1 MAKLSRRS
9 FLGSLAGAAVG
20 LLARPLTPS
29 VLAAGKRIEVI
40 CRDAWGA
47 VEPTGDFRRHRIRR
61 LTIHH
66 SGVALRDNRDA
77 PARFR
82 SHQRSHQARGWPDI
96 AYHLLIDRNG
106 NVYEGRPI
114 GAVGDTATNYDPKG
128 HLGVLCE
135 GHFGE
140 QRPSPE
146 QLQALTAV
154 LAWASARYGVAPEL
168 IRAHQDY
175 ADTACPGTSMYR
187 RVGEVRRGVKQ
198 RLASGGVRRVE
209 MCGDAGTQRVADI
222 AAGID

>member
-1 MAKLSRRS
+1 MKLSRRS
-9 FLGSLAGAAVG
+9 FLASIAAAAVG
-20 LLARPLTPS
+20 WLARPWLPS
-29 VLAAGKRIEVI
+29 ALAAGKRIEVI

-47 VEPTGDFRRHRIRR
+47 ADPTGDFRRHRIRR

-66 SGVALRDNRDA
+66 SAVALTDNRDA

-140 QRPSPE
+140 QRPSSE
-146 QLQALTAV
+146 QIEALVAV
-154 LAWASARYGVAPEL
+154 LAWASERFGVGPEQ
-168 IRAHQDY
+168 IHGHQDY
-175 ADTACPGTSMYR
+175 ADTACPGASLYR
-187 RVGEVRRGVKQ
+187 RVAEVRRQVNQ
-198 RLASGGVRRVE
+198 RRSAGGVRRIE
-209 MCGDAGTQRVADI
+209 LCGEAGRQRVEDI
-222 AAGID
+222 AAGSA

>member
-9 FLGSLAGAAVG
+9 FLASAAAAAVG
-20 LLARPLTPS
+20 WLARPWLPS
-29 VLAAGKRIEVI
+29 VLAAGKRLEVI

-47 VEPTGDFRRHRIRR
+47 AEPSGEFRHHRIRR

-66 SGVALRDNRDA
+66 SGVALTDNRDA

-128 HLGVLCE
+128 HLGVLTE

-140 QRPSPE
+140 QRPSPDQIE
-146 QLQALTAV
+146 ALTAV
-154 LAWASARYGVAPEL
+154 LAWASGRFGVGPEL

-175 ADTACPGTSMYR
+175 ADTACPGAALDRRVAEIRR
-187 RVGEVRRGVKQ
+187 RVGE
-198 RLASGGVRRVE
+198 RLASGGVRRVNL
-209 MCGDAGTQRVADI
+209 CGDAGGQRIEDI
-222 AAGID
+222 EAGQD

>member
-1 MAKLSRRS
+1 VQPVGRRE
-9 FLGSLAGAAVG
+9 FLIGGLGALAVALVAVPAAAGARR
-20 LLARPLTPS
+20 L
-29 VLAAGKRIEVI
+29 EVI

-47 VEPTGDFRRHRIRR
+47 VEPTSEFRRHRIRR

-66 SGVALRDNRDA
+66 SGVALTDNRAA

-82 SHQRSHQARGWPDI
+82 SHQRSHQSRGWPDI

-128 HLGVLCE
+128 HLGILCE

-146 QLQALTAV
+146 QIEALVSV
-154 LAWASARYGVAPEL
+154 LAWASGRFEVGSGL
-168 IRAHQDY
+168 IHGHQDY
-175 ADTACPGTSMYR
+175 ADTACPGTSLYRRVAEVRR
-187 RVGEVRRGVKQ
+187 RVGE

-209 MCGDAGTQRVADI
+209 LCGDAGTQRVEDI
-222 AAGID
+222 AAGSD

>member
-1 MAKLSRRS
+1 MPS
-9 FLGSLAGAAVG
+9 AASA
-20 LLARPLTPS
+20 ARLE
-29 VLAAGKRIEVI
+29 II

-47 VEPTGDFRRHRIRR
+47 GEPTGEFRRHRIRR

-66 SGVALRDNRDA
+66 SAVALTDNRGA

-128 HLGVLCE
+128 HLGILCE

-146 QLQALTAV
+146 QLQALVSV
-154 LAWASARYGVAPEL
+154 LAWASGRFGVGSEL
-168 IRAHQDY
+168 IHGHQDY
-175 ADTACPGTSMYR
+175 ADTACPGTSLYR
-187 RVGEVRRGVKQ
+187 RVPEVRRRVSE
-198 RLASGGVRRVE
+198 RLASGGVRRVVL
-209 MCGDAGTQRVADI
+209 CGDAGRQRVEDI
-222 AAGID
+222 AAGSD